1 MKILRCSLSVEDSLA
16 EKLEVA
22 ERQTSLQKAAIL
34 TLLASRY
41 LDDLLLWHSGS
52 APAPL
57 ASPPP
62 IPAIDYD
69 ENNLPPVTL

>member
-1 MKILRCSLSVEDSLA
+1 MKILRCNLSVEDSLA
-16 EKLEVA
+16 EKLEIA
-22 ERQTSLQKAAIL
+22 ERQTSLKAPQII

-41 LDDLLLWHSGS
+41 LDDFLLWHSGS
-52 APAPL
+52 VATPL
-57 ASPPP
+57 APPPP